1 MAEAASAEEA
11 EVASGSYLKSVT
23 TQSESVPEGRK
34 NSGLRDGSSNVTDL
48 MTRLKAV
55 PSSVVKEAFFRKGAV
70 DDVP

>member
-1 MAEAASAEEA
+1 MAEAASAEVA

-55 PSSVVKEAFFRKGAV
+55 PSSVMKEAFCRTGAAH
-70 DDVP
+70 DAP